1 MAASFGARADKTLEI
16 LGVVCRQTF
25 AGDVCCGGSLA
36 ILRAPCLVDAGSLE
50 VLCRNSV
57 WTVKMGKKSAAMT

>member
-1 MAASFGARADKTLEI
+1 MAASSGARADKTLGI

-36 ILRAPCLVDAGSLE
+36 ILRATCLVDAGRLE

-57 WTVKMGKKSAAMT
+57 